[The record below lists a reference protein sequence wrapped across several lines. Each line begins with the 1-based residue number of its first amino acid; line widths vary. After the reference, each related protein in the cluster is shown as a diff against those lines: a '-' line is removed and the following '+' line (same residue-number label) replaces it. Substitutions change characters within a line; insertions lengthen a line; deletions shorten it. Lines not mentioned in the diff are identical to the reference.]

1 MCPGSPELSRGS
13 FLYMRSYKF
22 ESICHCLGNVI
33 FYNDLDF
40 YTEGKIF
47 DMAAINSQMSASDM
61 T

>member
-1 MCPGSPELSRGS
+1 
-13 FLYMRSYKF
+13 MRSYKF